1 VKRLRLQPIQFELEF
16 EIEYPGKIVTQLYF
30 IEEGMASMT
39 ATFKD
44 GSQVEVGMFGNNAMI
59 GVPALMGS
67 RQSLNRIYTQIAG
80 HGYRSSIE
88 NAAKEFGLGGQFQA
102 LALRSLQVQWLEAAQ
117 SAGCNARHNFEQRLA
132 RWLLTCAERAQ
143 SDTFKMSHMFLA
155 IMLGV
160 TRPTVSIAAGPLKE
174 AGLIQYSRGVM
185 KIMDKAGLEKKAC
198 ECYRA
203 VKDHTGRFFPT
214 GEQLSA

>member
-1 VKRLRLQPIQFELEF
+1 MKRLKLLPVQFELEH
-16 EIEYPGKIVTQLYF
+16 EIEYPGKMVSHLF
-30 IEEGMASMT
+30 FLEEGMASMT

-44 GSQVEVGMFGNNAMI
+44 GSQVEVGMFGNDSVI

-67 RQSLNRIYTQIAG
+67 RRSLNRIYTQIAG
-80 HGYRSSIE
+80 SGYRCSIE
-88 NAAKEFGLGGQFQA
+88 TAAKEFASGGQFQT

-132 RWLLTCAERAQ
+132 RWLLICADRAQ

-174 AGLIQYSRGVM
+174 AGLIQYSRGVI
-185 KIMDKAGLEKKAC
+185 KILDKAGLEKKAC

-203 VKDHTGRFFPT
+203 VKDHIERSFPP
-214 GEQLSA
+214 EAQISA

>member
-1 VKRLRLQPIQFELEF
+1 MKRLKLLPVQFELEH
-16 EIEYPGKIVTQLYF
+16 EIEYPGKMVNHLF
-30 IEEGMASMT
+30 FLEEGMASMT

-44 GSQVEVGMFGNNAMI
+44 GSQVEVGVFGNDSVI

-67 RQSLNRIYTQIAG
+67 RRSLNRIYTQVAG
-80 HGYRSSIE
+80 HGYRCSIDT
-88 NAAKEFGLGGQFQA
+88 AAKEFASGGQFQA

-132 RWLLTCAERAQ
+132 RWLLICADRAQ

-174 AGLIQYSRGVM
+174 AGLIQYSRGVI
-185 KIMDKAGLEKKAC
+185 KIIDKAGLEKKAC
-198 ECYRA
+198 ECYRT
-203 VKDHTGRFFPT
+203 VKDHIQRSFPPD
-214 GEQLSA
+214 GLISA